1 MRLEGTLDAFSL
13 PDIFQLLSFTKK
25 SGALHLRRPLGEGS
39 GHLHGVV
46 HLRGGKVTGARS
58 DASRQEL
65 SRRLVGTGLVDDES
79 LAQAAE
85 ELADDPGAGLARL
98 LAEKADLEAA
108 PAAKVAGEQIT
119 DAVFDLLR
127 WPEGE
132 FAFVV
137 DESSVDDLGAE
148 LSVEELVAEGQRRLE
163 SWAAVVEQV
172 PAAHS
177 VLRLAPS
184 APGELSVSAEEWS
197 LLALVDGRR
206 TVADLVGLSGQGEY
220 AVVKALAALVG
231 RGLLV
236 PGDGDDRLL
245 RRHQLLSALEG
256 VAVEVPVPPALAQP
270 EPGPRPL
277 LLPPSPPGAACRR
290 RARPRG
296 ARAAGLRPGAGPQAP
311 SPRADAPVIPERP
324 EPFTPVRR
332 PSTPS
337 TCPAT
342 VRAQLGGGSVTP
354 INGHGSVHG
363 ATAMQPEAVPS
374 GLVERD
380 PNVNKSLLLRLIAG
394 VRGL

>member
-25 SGALHLRRPLGEGS
+25 SGALHLRRTLGEQGPQ
-39 GHLHGVV
+39 LHGVV
-46 HLRGGKVTGARS
+46 HVRGGAVTGARG

-65 SRRLVGTGLVDDES
+65 GRRLIGTGLVDDEA

-85 ELADDPGAGLARL
+85 DLADDPGAGLARL
-98 LAEKADLEAA
+98 LSEKADLDAA
-108 PAAKVAGEQIT
+108 TAATVAAEQIA

-127 WPEGE
+127 WPDGE

-137 DESSVDDLGAE
+137 DEASVDDLGAE
-148 LSVEELVAEGQRRLE
+148 LSVEQLVAEGQRRLE
-163 SWAAVVEQV
+163 SWSDVVEQV

-177 VLRLAPS
+177 VLRLAP
-184 APGELSVSAEEWS
+184 APPSDLTVSSQEWPLLS
-197 LLALVDGRR
+197 LVDGRR

-220 AVVKALAALVG
+220 AVVTALAGLVG

-236 PGDGDDRLL
+236 TATSDDKML

-256 VAVEVPVPPALAQP
+256 VPVEVTPVEPTPAPAVTAPP
-270 EPGPRPL
+270 
-277 LLPPSPPGAACRR
+277 
-290 RARPRG
+290 
-296 ARAAGLRPGAGPQAP
+296 
-311 SPRADAPVIPERP
+311 PRADAPVIPDRP
-324 EPFTPVRR
+324 EPFTPARR
-332 PSTPS
+332 PDHPEQVPVS
-337 TCPAT
+337 
-342 VRAQLGGGSVTP
+342 VRAQAGATVTALG
-354 INGHGSVHG
+354 GHGSVHG
-363 ATAMQPEAVPS
+363 ATAMQPEAAPAAN

>member
-25 SGALHLRRPLGEGS
+25 TGALHLRRSLGES
-39 GHLHGVV
+39 GAQLHGIV
-46 HLRGGKVTGARS
+46 HVRGGVVTGARG

-65 SRRLVGTGLVDDES
+65 GRRLVGTGLVDDEA

-85 ELADDPGAGLARL
+85 ELADSPGAGLARL

-108 PAAKVAGEQIT
+108 AAVKVASDQIE

-127 WPEGE
+127 WPDGE

-137 DESSVDDLGAE
+137 DEADCDDLGAE
-148 LSVEELVAEGQRRLE
+148 LPVEQLVTEGQRRLE
-163 SWAAVVEQV
+163 TWASVVEQV
-172 PAAHS
+172 PAAQS
-177 VLRLAPS
+177 VLRLAP
-184 APGELSVSAEEWS
+184 APPADLAVSAEEWT
-197 LLALVDGRR
+197 LVALVDGRR

-220 AVVKALAALVG
+220 AVVTALAGLVG

-236 PGDGDDRLL
+236 TDSGDDRLL

-256 VAVEVPVPPALAQP
+256 VVLEVPAPAEAP
-270 EPGPRPL
+270 VAP
-277 LLPPSPPGAACRR
+277 AA
-290 RARPRG
+290 APV
-296 ARAAGLRPGAGPQAP
+296 ATAP
-311 SPRADAPVIPERP
+311 SPRSDSPVIPKRP
-324 EPFTPVRR
+324 EPFTPARR
-332 PSTPS
+332 PDHPEQV
-337 TCPAT
+337 PVT
-342 VRAQLGGGSVTP
+342 VRAQMGGGAGTA
-354 INGHGSVHG
+354 GHGSVNG
-363 ATAMQPEAVPS
+363 ATAMQPEAVPASS

>member
-25 SGALHLRRPLGEGS
+25 SGALHLRRTLGEDGRQ
-39 GHLHGVV
+39 LHGVV
-46 HLRGGKVTGARS
+46 HVRGGAVTGARG

-65 SRRLVGTGLVDDES
+65 GRRLVGTGLVDDEA

-85 ELADDPGAGLARL
+85 ELADNPGGGLARL

-108 PAAKVAGEQIT
+108 SAVKVASEQIA

-127 WPEGE
+127 WPDGE

-137 DESSVDDLGAE
+137 DESDVDDLGAE
-148 LSVEELVAEGQRRLE
+148 LPVEQLVENGRRRLE
-163 SWAAVVEQV
+163 TWSSVVEQV

-177 VLRLAPS
+177 VLRLNPAPPTDL
-184 APGELSVSAEEWS
+184 AVTPEEWP

-220 AVVKALAALVG
+220 AVVTALAGLVG

-236 PGDGDDRLL
+236 TDIGDDRLL

-256 VAVEVPVPPALAQP
+256 RVVEVPAEPVPPPVVQA
-270 EPGPRPL
+270 
-277 LLPPSPPGAACRR
+277 PGAVS
-290 RARPRG
+290 
-296 ARAAGLRPGAGPQAP
+296 AP
-311 SPRADAPVIPERP
+311 APRADSPVIPERP
-324 EPFTPVRR
+324 EPFTPARR
-332 PSTPS
+332 PDHPEQV
-337 TCPAT
+337 PAT
-342 VRAQLGGGSVTP
+342 VRAQMGGGTVTALP
-354 INGHGSVHG
+354 GHGSVHG
-363 ATAMQPEAVPS
+363 ATAMQPEALPAPS